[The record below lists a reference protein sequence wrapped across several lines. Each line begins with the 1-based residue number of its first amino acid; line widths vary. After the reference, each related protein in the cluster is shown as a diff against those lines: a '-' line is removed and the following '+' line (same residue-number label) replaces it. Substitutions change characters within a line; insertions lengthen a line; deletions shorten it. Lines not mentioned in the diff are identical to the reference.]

1 MRRVWL
7 WTRGLGLW
15 PSFSLLLRRFCI
27 FCDRCWLPGA
37 VHLIRT
43 QTQNFYI
50 GSCQLSPSGS
60 GILRSINQSGYNCP
74 IQWKL
79 GSAPIEPP
87 HCPLLPHRS
96 ARQRPDRAVR
106 CSAPLSLRPRPPP
119 SLAVRRHR
127 DHTRS
132 GLSPEWM
139 WCEEAKRRE
148 RGELSA
154 RRFQALARS
163 RRAASLALS
172 NRKEIAT
179 PHHGAVNSLQVDLT
193 EGRYLLSGASDGS
206 AAIFDVKNATEYEA
220 GFIAKH
226 RSILLV
232 DRQHEHGHKFVVS
245 KAIWYPVDTGLFV
258 TASFDTYVKVW
269 DTNST
274 QVVMDFKM
282 PGKVYSAAMS
292 PIATT
297 HMLIATGSA
306 DVQVRLCDIASG
318 AFTHTLSGHHDGI
331 MSLEWSTSSEWILMS
346 GGCDGAIR
354 FWDIRRAGCFL
365 ALDQSR
371 SQLGRRPPFL
381 DRTIEDH
388 KNTLGPSTSS
398 KNYSVQQRTGN
409 RKKQSKTLH
418 RSQTPTRG
426 HVQQRVHPGSDSR
439 LKLWDIDSGCNTLVN
454 FEATRLQ
461 TSKPL
466 QLAVTEDPSLVF
478 VPCMA
483 SIKAYNI
490 WSGTMFQTFRG
501 HYDDVNCCY
510 YSSQDQELYTGSND
524 RQILVWSPSTPAF
537 TEMEDDEKPQGFFAA
552 DVDNWSD

>member
-79 GSAPIEPP
+79 GSAPIERP

-179 PHHGAVNSLQVDLT
+179 PHHGAVNSLQVPFFPILAPPPIA
-193 EGRYLLSGASDGS
+193 RYYPLC
-206 AAIFDVKNATEYEA
+206 
-220 GFIAKH
+220 H
-226 RSILLV
+226 RPPFPYQLRV
-232 DRQHEHGHKFVVS
+232 APQ
-245 KAIWYPVDTGLFV
+245 
-258 TASFDTYVKVW
+258 
-269 DTNST
+269 TNS
-274 QVVMDFKM
+274 VLILRANSVEKM
-282 PGKVYSAAMS
+282 RVK
-292 PIATT
+292 
-297 HMLIATGSA
+297 GSN
-306 DVQVRLCDIASG
+306 RLCDAW
-318 AFTHTLSGHHDGI
+318 L
-331 MSLEWSTSSEWILMS
+331 L
-346 GGCDGAIR
+346 
-354 FWDIRRAGCFL
+354 
-365 ALDQSR
+365 
-371 SQLGRRPPFL
+371 
-381 DRTIEDH
+381 
-388 KNTLGPSTSS
+388 
-398 KNYSVQQRTGN
+398 
-409 RKKQSKTLH
+409 
-418 RSQTPTRG
+418 
-426 HVQQRVHPGSDSR
+426 
-439 LKLWDIDSGCNTLVN
+439 
-454 FEATRLQ
+454 
-461 TSKPL
+461 
-466 QLAVTEDPSLVF
+466 LVF
-478 VPCMA
+478 V
-483 SIKAYNI
+483 I
-490 WSGTMFQTFRG
+490 
-501 HYDDVNCCY
+501 
-510 YSSQDQELYTGSND
+510 
-524 RQILVWSPSTPAF
+524 
-537 TEMEDDEKPQGFFAA
+537 
-552 DVDNWSD
+552 